1 MPSNRNTRTSV
12 HCAINAAG
20 SPTVPTAPS
29 VTSSTPSSTQLTS
42 SLPST
47 LTPSSTRSIKSLED
61 LIAEKFTQPLP
72 PFTATTLPEFMS
84 WTYLVFHQLRLV
96 PGFSREIFDQP
107 RSELSFGSL
116 PHDAVSF
123 IYTILWDKLY
133 PIVNSRPGIQSM
145 LTTIPQ
151 DEVHSL
157 WKLLKRGFCPQSTM
171 EISERGRRFFD
182 MSQGDLSVTKF
193 TTAVLEEKD
202 ILKFLGEVKTDADVK
217 TVIIGGLATDD
228 AKAFA
233 FRLVHHSLSDFIS
246 EVNSYDTLIS
256 FQRNS
261 RATST
266 PCMRSSN

>member
-1 MPSNRNTRTSV
+1 
-12 HCAINAAG
+12 
-20 SPTVPTAPS
+20 
-29 VTSSTPSSTQLTS
+29 
-42 SLPST
+42 
-47 LTPSSTRSIKSLED
+47 
-61 LIAEKFTQPLP
+61 
-72 PFTATTLPEFMS
+72 MS

-133 PIVNSRPGIQSM
+133 PIVNSRPGVQSM
-145 LTTIPQ
+145 LATIPQ

-193 TTAVLEEKD
+193 TTSVLEEKD

-217 TVIIGGLATDD
+217 TIIIGDCPDKLIPKEELQRRKHPRPDDPATTHNMDRGRGRGRYIQGGRSHIIAVED
-228 AKAFA
+228 VTVVGAVEDTK
-233 FRLVHHSLSDFIS
+233 V
-246 EVNSYDTLIS
+246 TLILTG
-256 FQRNS
+256 RLLLLLWILKGML
-261 RATST
+261 
-266 PCMRSSN
+266 P